1 MEKAR
6 VGIIVD
12 SLNSSK
18 QIFDFI
24 EASKN
29 SNNYEISHLIIQKK
43 NKQENINLLK
53 KSLEYIKK
61 RGLKKFISAV
71 GFKVIINLEKII
83 LKRNDKFSNFFKV
96 YSLEKFNLKEIE
108 VQPNISENGIFYSYN
123 QTDLQKIRSLNL
135 NLLIRGGSGIL
146 KGEILNLCKNGIIS
160 FHHGDNNF
168 YRGGPPGF
176 WEIINKDA
184 RTGFIIQRLGNEL
197 DNGKVLFKGY
207 FTTHWIYTINLI
219 NLFEKSNIFLHFV
232 IENLTSNTSVIN
244 FKNVKQSVGPI
255 YSLPS
260 IYVSIL
266 YILYTLK
273 NIFIKIFN
281 EIFYNNYQWNIAY
294 KFTSDWKNTN
304 LSEAKT
310 IPNPPNRYLA
320 DPFVVKKDSNYYC
333 FVEDFDKKKKKGFIS
348 VYEIN
353 EVSCKEIG
361 VALEESFH
369 LSYPFLFSHNKEL
382 YMCPDTHEANE
393 IRLYKCIEFPL
404 KWKFAK
410 TLIKNVSA
418 VDTNIFYKDKKWWL
432 LTNLSN
438 SKLEDHDSQLHIF
451 SSENIFSDKWEAHKK
466 NPVIFD
472 PFFARNAGLIIED
485 NNFYRVYQKP
495 GFNRYGESLGVAK
508 IEELNE
514 DNYKEQSKFE
524 VSPNFLKDIEGTHTY
539 NFSNGLLVLDFLKTS
554 KNKTK

>member
-1 MEKAR
+1 M
-6 VGIIVD
+6 
-12 SLNSSK
+12 
-18 QIFDFI
+18 
-24 EASKN
+24 
-29 SNNYEISHLIIQKK
+29 
-43 NKQENINLLK
+43 
-53 KSLEYIKK
+53 
-61 RGLKKFISAV
+61 
-71 GFKVIINLEKII
+71 
-83 LKRNDKFSNFFKV
+83 
-96 YSLEKFNLKEIE
+96 
-108 VQPNISENGIFYSYN
+108 
-123 QTDLQKIRSLNL
+123 
-135 NLLIRGGSGIL
+135 
-146 KGEILNLCKNGIIS
+146 
-160 FHHGDNNF
+160 
-168 YRGGPPGF
+168 
-176 WEIINKDA
+176 
-184 RTGFIIQRLGNEL
+184 GNEL

-273 NIFIKIFN
+273 NIIIKIFN
-281 EIFYNNYQWNIAY
+281 EIFYNNYQWNVAY

-320 DPFVVKKDSNYYC
+320 DPFVVKKDNNHFC

-485 NNFYRVYQKP
+485 NNFYRVYQRP
-495 GFNRYGESLGVAK
+495 GFNKYGESLGVAK

-514 DNYKEQSKFE
+514 DNYKENSKFE
-524 VSPNFLKDIEGTHTY
+524 VSPNFFKDIEGTHTY